1 MTRRIAILAAC
12 ALIYP
17 MSMTRGQE
25 KDAAPVARIHQLEAT
40 PKTVAWGHYDA
51 KTPPVLRINSGDTVE
66 VRTLITSSPTR
77 LESAGLPAWE
87 VEQALRDIHKEVTNK
102 GPGGHIL
109 TGPIFIE
116 GAEPGDVLEVRI
128 QAIKLAIPYAY
139 NAFGPRSGFI
149 PEDFP
154 YSKMRIIRLDE
165 KRMTAAFA
173 DGIEIPLRPFFG
185 SMGVAPP
192 ESSGRVSSAP
202 PGIHAGNLDNKELV
216 AGTTLFIPVHV
227 RGALFEVGD
236 GHAGQGNGEVDITAL
251 ETSLSGTLR
260 FVVRKDLHLRWPR
273 AETPTH
279 LIAMGIDKD
288 LTEAAK
294 IAVREAIDLLVNEK
308 KLSRDDAYML
318 CSTAVDFNITQVVDG
333 TKGVHAMIP
342 KAIFTK
348 K

>member
-1 MTRRIAILAAC
+1 MTRRIAVLFLLVLAITTVTAN
-12 ALIYP
+12 
-17 MSMTRGQE
+17 GQQPE
-25 KDAAPVARIHQLEAT
+25 GARAARTHQLKAT
-40 PKTVAWGHYDA
+40 SKTVAWGYYHSQ
-51 KTPPVLRINSGDTVE
+51 TPPVLRINSGDSVE
-66 VRTLITSSPTR
+66 VHTLITSSPAR
-77 LESAGLPAWE
+77 LEGAGVAAE
-87 VEQALRDIHKEVTNK
+87 QVEQALRDIHTQVTDK

-109 TGPIFIE
+109 NGPVYVE
-116 GAEPGDVLEVRI
+116 GTEPGDVLEVRI
-128 QAIKLAIPYAY
+128 RSIKLAIPYAY

-154 YSKMRIIRLDE
+154 YSRIRIIPLDE
-165 KRMTAAFA
+165 QKMVARFA
-173 DGIEIPLRPFFG
+173 EGIEVPLRPFFG

-227 RGALFEVGD
+227 RGALFQVGD

-251 ETSLSGTLR
+251 ETSLTGTLE

-288 LTEAAK
+288 LTEATK
-294 IAVREAIDLLVNEK
+294 IAVREAVDLLVTEK

-318 CSTAVDFNITQVVDG
+318 SSVAVDFNITQLVDG

-342 KAIFTK
+342 KSIFTK